1 MSHFDVKCLRSHSS
15 PGRFKMFRIKGVG
28 SATRVEERREN
39 MLLTGILKSLRWY
52 RTGNSSWSYLR
63 YHPFDIEVAFPLC
76 ITNLNWQLHF
86 KHRVDLRPDTGEAR
100 DDSSSRWPLT
110 TARKLEKTSTSL
122 SLA

>member
-28 SATRVEERREN
+28 SATRVEERRGFGVVTTICEVSNLPKKEEN

-63 YHPFDIEVAFPLC
+63 
-76 ITNLNWQLHF
+76 QLHF

>member
-15 PGRFKMFRIKGVG
+15 LGRFKMFRIKGVG

-39 MLLTGILKSLRWY
+39 MLLMGILKSLRWY

-63 YHPFDIEVAFPLC
+63 
-76 ITNLNWQLHF
+76 QLHF

-100 DDSSSRWPLT
+100 DGSSRRWPLT